1 MKRGKEFNIINK
13 CLAFVFVFLFCSLNS
28 FAAENSLAGVDIKQS
43 VNNGYQ
49 VFLKLD
55 KKAQIQKIV
64 DDNDSITLMLKGTLP
79 SETMEIIYDS
89 EDNLSNVI
97 VQKRNDNNTLISLQG
112 KDIANAK
119 IFTRELSTGS
129 VKALDTNTS
138 LLSSLFFIADKK
150 ILGTSIAGIFLLF
163 LMMLASRPK
172 NRKNTA
178 NNSNK
183 TAKSKNNSANTLRNK
198 NLVQSRNIPSINY
211 RVNGSFNSANAT
223 MPKDLVINNQKQTI
237 REQQI
242 RKAG

>member
-13 CLAFVFVFLFCSLNS
+13 CVAFVFVFLFGALNS
-28 FAAENSLAGVDIKQS
+28 FATENSLAGVDIKQS
-43 VNNGYQ
+43 ANNGYQ

-55 KKAQIQKIV
+55 KKAQIQKVI
-64 DDNDSITLMLKGTLP
+64 DNSDNITLMLKGTLP

-97 VQKRNDNNTLISLQG
+97 VQKRNDDNTLISLQG
-112 KDIANAK
+112 KDIANAEIYTK
-119 IFTRELSTGS
+119 ELSTGS
-129 VKALDTNTS
+129 VKELDTNTS
-138 LLSSLFFIADKK
+138 LLSGLFFIADKK
-150 ILGTSIAGIFLLF
+150 ILGTAVTGMFLLF

-223 MPKDLVINNQKQTI
+223 MPKDFVVNNQKQTI